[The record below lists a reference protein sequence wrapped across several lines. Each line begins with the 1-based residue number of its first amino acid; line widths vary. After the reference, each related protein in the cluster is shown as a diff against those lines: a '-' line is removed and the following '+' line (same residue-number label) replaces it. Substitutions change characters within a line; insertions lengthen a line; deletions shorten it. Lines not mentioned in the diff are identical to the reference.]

1 MQYTDELNMNG
12 IKYPVKVKG
21 ITKLEKQNSPEVSVM
36 KRIRFTYFVLSE
48 NIKTHH
54 LILLY
59 ITKGE
64 SAHYLSKLV
73 SCQYVRNLSERM

>member
-1 MQYTDELNMNG
+1 MNG

-21 ITKLEKQNSPEVSVM
+21 ITKLEKQNSPEVSVICYEEN
-36 KRIRFTYFVLSE
+36 KVYLFRLSE
-48 NIKTHH
+48 NMKTHH

-73 SCQYVRNLSERM
+73 SYQYVRNLC